1 MATREHG
8 TAVGLY
14 ASNDWTRWSI
24 AAGIVGLQA
33 TGPEFEYYG
42 QALQTAAD
50 GVGIAMGIRPY
61 LDDDLRAGRLW
72 RYSLRVCPKALN
84 GI

>member
-1 MATREHG
+1 
-8 TAVGLY
+8 
-14 ASNDWTRWSI
+14 
-24 AAGIVGLQA
+24 
-33 TGPEFEYYG
+33 
-42 QALQTAAD
+42 LQTAAD

-72 RYSLRVCPKALN
+72 RHSLRVCPKALN